1 MSSSPKIISFSELIY
16 KVAIYSSRLVVDADV
31 ESPGSADKDEGTE
44 PQHPSI
50 TTVGEKEADGEVGQ
64 RDEEEDKE
72 GGEEEQ
78 EDLHTVLTVMM
89 AVVTMMMVAMKSYS
103 TCRQS
108 TPLMRSPTAMPRA
121 AATAGRMKT

>member
-1 MSSSPKIISFSELIY
+1 M
-16 KVAIYSSRLVVDADV
+16 
-31 ESPGSADKDEGTE
+31 
-44 PQHPSI
+44 
-50 TTVGEKEADGEVGQ
+50 GEEEADGEVGQ
-64 RDEEEDKE
+64 RDEEEDEE

-89 AVVTMMMVAMKSYS
+89 AVVTMMMVAIQSYS
-103 TCRQS
+103 PCRQS

>member
-1 MSSSPKIISFSELIY
+1 M
-16 KVAIYSSRLVVDADV
+16 
-31 ESPGSADKDEGTE
+31 
-44 PQHPSI
+44 
-50 TTVGEKEADGEVGQ
+50 GQ
-64 RDEEEDKE
+64 RDEEEDE
-72 GGEEEQ
+72 EWGEEEQ

-121 AATAGRMKT
+121 AATAGRMKTWQKIFL

>member
-1 MSSSPKIISFSELIY
+1 M
-16 KVAIYSSRLVVDADV
+16 YSSGLVVDADV

-44 PQHPSI
+44 PQHPSR
-50 TTVGEKEADGEVGQ
+50 TNVGEEEADGEVGQ
-64 RDEEEDKE
+64 RDEEEDE
-72 GGEEEQ
+72 EWGEEEQ

-89 AVVTMMMVAMKSYS
+89 AVVTMMMVAIQSYS